1 MAKTTADAFNEFKAK
16 LVLTDNQRQAIN
28 SRRDATINYVKT
40 AFPPGS
46 DLPFKAGHLIGSASR
61 GTIIR
66 PLDDIDLMVT
76 FTNKDNVFEK
86 YRRDSHAFLYRIRD
100 ALKASSRVEVV
111 GARGQVVRFFY
122 KDAPHVDIAP
132 MFKWNE
138 AGYGLPEG
146 TGGWIT
152 TDPDFHAEYFSK
164 RDAELDSRLKPMMR
178 MLKRWNR
185 VHSRYLKSFHLE
197 VIVSAAFGS
206 IGSDSRAACEKFFE
220 WAPNHLDVKDPAG
233 YSGVLSAYLTS
244 TARRSALTNMESA
257 RDRAAKANATE
268 LRGNHDEAMR
278 LWRITFGDE
287 FPAYG

>member
-1 MAKTTADAFNEFKAK
+1 VAKTTVDAFNEFKAK
-16 LVLTDNQRQAIN
+16 LVLTDNQRQAIDA
-28 SRRDATINYVKT
+28 RRDATINYVKT
-40 AFPPGS
+40 AFPPAS
-46 DLPFKAGHLIGSASR
+46 DLPFKAGTLIGSASR

-66 PLDDIDLMVT
+66 PLDDIDLMAT

-86 YRRDSHAFLYRIRD
+86 YRSDSQAFLYRIRD
-100 ALKASSRVEVV
+100 KLKESSRVEVV

-122 KDAPHVDIAP
+122 KDAPHIDIAP
-132 MFKWNE
+132 MFKWNGD
-138 AGYGLPEG
+138 GYALPEG

-152 TDPDFHAEYFSK
+152 TDPHFHADYFSK

-185 VHSRYLKSFHLE
+185 VHSRYFKSFHLE

-206 IGSDSRAACEKFFE
+206 IGNDSRAACEKFFE
-220 WAPNHLDVKDPAG
+220 WAPKHLEVKDPAG
-233 YSGVLSAYLTS
+233 HSGVLSTYLTS
-244 TARRSALTNMESA
+244 NMQGSVLKILESA
-257 RDRAAKANATE
+257 RERAANANHAE
-268 LRGNHDEAMR
+268 LKGDHAEAIR